1 MTNFHRVG
9 SNILVSCARCDER
22 TMAEVEG
29 ELEDRNVEH
38 GPPTL
43 LQLARCAKCGQG
55 VLAVEEDYGHGWDGE
70 PLTVWP
76 VTHNAISPLVPT
88 ALRQAHDEARKCF
101 SIKAYTA
108 SAVMVR
114 RTLEGVC
121 KEQGVTKTPLMRA
134 LQELR
139 DTEKIEGR
147 LFDWAQALR
156 TLGNHGAHFTDQ
168 AVTREDAA
176 DALALTE
183 ALLDYMYVLAARYE
197 EFNKRRQ
204 QG

>member
-1 MTNFHRVG
+1 
-9 SNILVSCARCDER
+9 
-22 TMAEVEG
+22 MAAVEG
-29 ELEDRNVEH
+29 ELEDRNPEH
-38 GPPTL
+38 GPPSL

-55 VLAVEEDYGHGWDGE
+55 VLAVEEDYGHGWEND
-70 PLTVWP
+70 PVTVWP
-76 VTHNAISPLVPT
+76 LTQSAISTLVPT
-88 ALRQAHDEARKCF
+88 SLRQAHEEARKCF

-121 KEQGVTKTPLMRA
+121 KDQGVSKTPLMRA

-139 DTEKIEGR
+139 DTDKIEGR
-147 LFDWAQALR
+147 LFEWAQALR
-156 TLGNHGAHFTDQ
+156 MLGNQGAHFTDE

-197 EFNKRRQ
+197 EFAKRRQ